1 MGIRSRT
8 NESKIWTTL
17 LLALLAVGCA
27 VKTAT
32 FPTATPSPGPAFT
45 PSPLPGPFSTSEAMA
60 SDVAGRLVVRRVTAP
75 PVIDGQVEAVWEMAE
90 SLQLSLTR
98 GRDIHLDLRALW
110 ANETIY
116 FLAQWLGG
124 SPSGEENTLFNT
136 LTIHWRIPDAEARRL
151 DCAVACHTAFADGQG
166 RFVFAN
172 AETIPQGGGEALPL
186 AGSWRAGTW
195 TLEWSR
201 SLVNGNPFDLQFDDL
216 DEGYLFS
223 VKVFE
228 RIQGQPDAVSPL
240 HRLVFEN

>member
-1 MGIRSRT
+1 M
-8 NESKIWTTL
+8 TL
-17 LLALLAVGCA
+17 LLAMLAVGCA

-32 FPTATPSPGPAFT
+32 FPTATPSP
-45 PSPLPGPFSTSEAMA
+45 LPGPSSTPEAMA
-60 SDVAGRLVVRRVTAP
+60 GDVAGRLVVRRVTAP

-98 GRDIHLDLRALW
+98 GRDSAEHALHLDLRALW

-124 SPSGEENTLFNT
+124 APSGEENTLFNT
-136 LTIHWRIPDAEARRL
+136 LTVHWRIPDAEARRL
-151 DCAVACHTAFADGQG
+151 DCTVACHTAFADGQG
-166 RFVFAN
+166 RFVFVN

-201 SLVNGNPFDLQFDDL
+201 SRVNGNLFDLQFDDL

-228 RIQGQPDAVSPL
+228 RLQGQPDAVSPL

>member
-1 MGIRSRT
+1 MAGDV
-8 NESKIWTTL
+8 
-17 LLALLAVGCA
+17 VGC
-27 VKTAT
+27 
-32 FPTATPSPGPAFT
+32 
-45 PSPLPGPFSTSEAMA
+45 
-60 SDVAGRLVVRRVTAP
+60 LVVRRLDSP
-75 PVIDGQVEAVWEMAE
+75 PVIDGQVESVWEGAE

-98 GRDIHLDLRALW
+98 GRDSAAHVLHLDLRALR

-116 FLAQWLGG
+116 FLAQWPGG
-124 SPSGEENTLFNT
+124 SPSGEENALFNT
-136 LTIHWRIPDAEARRL
+136 LTVHWRIPDAEARQL
-151 DCAVACHTAFADGQG
+151 DCSVACHTAFADGQG

-172 AETIPQGGGEALPL
+172 AETIPQGGDEALPL
-186 AGSWRAGTW
+186 AGCWRAGTW

-228 RIQGQPDAVSPL
+228 RIQGQPDAVSLL